1 MLLGLLAASGLATP
15 GAAPSPPIPADI
27 APHIPRDI
35 RTYYVAF
42 LVTPAEA
49 REMSHEVFVRH
60 QAYMRGQYERGVY
73 RLAGPITDGGRIR
86 GLVIL
91 TAASAEEAAAIVA
104 ADPAVIEKIFAVEV
118 RPAMLPSLDSL
129 KVEYPER
136 R

>member
-1 MLLGLLAASGLATP
+1 MLWLLATTGVAVPSS
-15 GAAPSPPIPADI
+15 APSPLIPPAI
-27 APHIPRDI
+27 APHVPKDI
-35 RTYYVAF
+35 RSYYLAF

-49 REMSHEVFVRH
+49 KEMSHDVFVRH

-91 TAASAEEAAAIVA
+91 VASSSEEAAAIVA